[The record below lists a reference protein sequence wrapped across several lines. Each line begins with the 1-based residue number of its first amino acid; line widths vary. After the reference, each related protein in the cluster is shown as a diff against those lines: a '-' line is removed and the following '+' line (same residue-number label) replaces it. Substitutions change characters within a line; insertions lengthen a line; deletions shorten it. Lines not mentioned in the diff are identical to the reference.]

1 MSLRRLLQFRL
12 PTLLIAVAAVC
23 VLLAANTRPSQ
34 PLMLGHVSS
43 DHPQIR
49 PGLWVMGREFGWPLT
64 WRVRP
69 ENHLPELLGNVFDEF
84 HLTGL
89 SANVAVGLLIVVGS
103 MAASEF
109 ALSGLNRWR
118 RNDRQGG

>member
-34 PLMLGHVSS
+34 PVMLGHVSMKEG
-43 DHPQIR
+43 
-49 PGLWVMGREFGWPLT
+49 GLWIMGSEYGWPWT
-64 WRVRP
+64 WRVQSEGYVPDLVR
-69 ENHLPELLGNVFDEF
+69 HVFDEF

-89 SANVAVGLLIVVGS
+89 SANAAVGLLIVIGS
-103 MAASEF
+103 MMASEV
-109 ALSGLNRWR
+109 ALWGLRHR
-118 RNDRQGG
+118 RRIDHMGD